1 MAWLDEMQAMVTVW
15 AGILSENPAPN
26 AAWNHDQEWRT
37 RWERARGL
45 RGPAGRRPYLS
56 GDVAGLDLLDDC
68 SIDDVVDSISGQVRP
83 VQQAPGETPTEPFKT
98 LKFNNLVLRQIKRTA
113 GRILPGRGALG
124 RRICTPQKSA
134 WASDATVCESNC
146 FKCCILKRWRSR
158 GSWHQ
163 EGGSDPFNQDY
174 VLHSRTSQSLFTFCL
189 NW

>member
-26 AAWNHDQEWRT
+26 AAWDHDQEWRT

-83 VQQAPGETPTEPFKT
+83 VQQAPGETPTECP
-98 LKFNNLVLRQIKRTA
+98 I
-113 GRILPGRGALG
+113 
-124 RRICTPQKSA
+124 
-134 WASDATVCESNC
+134 
-146 FKCCILKRWRSR
+146 
-158 GSWHQ
+158 
-163 EGGSDPFNQDY
+163 
-174 VLHSRTSQSLFTFCL
+174 
-189 NW
+189 